1 MLPGWPLGRL
11 GAPSSPSDGRLRAR
25 ESVMSGGG
33 EEKKPE
39 AMGEEAVSTQ
49 IDSLRG
55 RIKLLLGLLLLALL
69 AAIGGGAYS
78 FIQIGKLQHQITAL
92 EEAAKKAEHGAD
104 PAVEGIDKPTRE
116 PGQVHP
122 LGNFVVNLM
131 DPGQVRYVN
140 CRIEVEVED
149 PEIIKDITG
158 REAQFKDAVISL
170 LGAQT
175 YEDLVGVEGKTKL
188 REELM
193 VRFNKLLSKGQ
204 IARVYLTEFVIQ

>member
-1 MLPGWPLGRL
+1 
-11 GAPSSPSDGRLRAR
+11 
-25 ESVMSGGG
+25 MSGGG
-33 EEKKPE
+33 EEKKAEP
-39 AMGEEAVSTQ
+39 MGEEAVSAQ
-49 IDSLRG
+49 IAGLQS
-55 RIKLLLGLLLLALL
+55 RIKLLMALLALALLLAIGAGAYAFTQVGAVKHDL
-69 AAIGGGAYS
+69 AAVKEESEKAAAGA
-78 FIQIGKLQHQITAL
+78 
-92 EEAAKKAEHGAD
+92 E

-116 PGQVHP
+116 PGVVHP

-149 PEIIKDITG
+149 AEIVKEITG